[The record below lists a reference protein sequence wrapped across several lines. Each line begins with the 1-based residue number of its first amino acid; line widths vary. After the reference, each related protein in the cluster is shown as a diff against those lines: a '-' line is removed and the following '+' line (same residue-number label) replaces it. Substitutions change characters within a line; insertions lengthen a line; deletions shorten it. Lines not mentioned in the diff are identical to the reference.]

1 MKSSSAC
8 RTWAFRARKRALS
21 GARNKATSR
30 LELAWGATQ
39 DHGPRAWAGPETV
52 NRPGLSELSHCPAC
66 AARAASDGA
75 RGRYH
80 RKAQASRLAAAG
92 SPTTSIVAE
101 EDPGL
106 NEAGSERLA
115 GAFLPFSGMARVR
128 QVLFS
133 RKSRGSV
140 DCPDQNIGVFKY
152 RDPAPGMRGRLPF

>member
-1 MKSSSAC
+1 MGCDSRS
-8 RTWAFRARKRALS
+8 RATCLGRS
-21 GARNKATSR
+21 GNSQT
-30 LELAWGATQ
+30 
-39 DHGPRAWAGPETV
+39 
-52 NRPGLSELSHCPAC
+52 PGLSELSHCPAC

-75 RGRYH
+75 CGRHPSKSSGIALGGGRQPHNIDRGRG
-80 RKAQASRLAAAG
+80 RPRF
-92 SPTTSIVAE
+92 
-101 EDPGL
+101 
-106 NEAGSERLA
+106 NEAVIERLA

>member
-1 MKSSSAC
+1 MA
-8 RTWAFRARKRALS
+8 
-21 GARNKATSR
+21 
-30 LELAWGATQ
+30 
-39 DHGPRAWAGPETV
+39 
-52 NRPGLSELSHCPAC
+52 PA
-66 AARAASDGA
+66 ADT
-75 RGRYH
+75 H

-92 SPTTSIVAE
+92 SPITSIVAE

-106 NEAGSERLA
+106 NEAGIERLA